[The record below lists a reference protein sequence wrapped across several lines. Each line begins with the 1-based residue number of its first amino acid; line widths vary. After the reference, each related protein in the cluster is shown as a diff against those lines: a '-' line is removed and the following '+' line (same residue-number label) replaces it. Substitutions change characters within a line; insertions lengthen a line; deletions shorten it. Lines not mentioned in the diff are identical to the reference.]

1 MSDKTRTVFVD
12 GGGETLKLRKYALRV
27 EAGPDQGL
35 FQAFTQR
42 RITLGASPDN
52 ALVINDP
59 AVSRFHARIEVDAYG
74 YHLRDHGS
82 KNGLWVGGL
91 RVADIFLEEGS
102 VFRVGGTTLRF
113 ELLDEEVDIH
123 FSGRRAFGGLF
134 GTSMEMR
141 QIFGLL
147 ERVSPTDATVLI
159 EGESGTGKELAAR
172 AIHEHSKRKGG
183 PFVVFDCSAV
193 PRDLIESELFGHVRG
208 AFTGATTDRKGAF
221 EQAHGGTLFLD
232 ELGELELDLQPKLL
246 RVLEQR
252 EVKPVG
258 AVQNRKVDVRIV
270 AATNRNL
277 LHEVRAGNFRE
288 DLYYR
293 FEIVKVRLPPLRER
307 KEDITMLVERF
318 LESFGE
324 RNGRQGL
331 NIAWSTMEKL
341 QRHAWPGNV
350 RELKNF
356 VERAALLADSDRLET
371 RYLNI
376 PQAAL
381 NPEPEPEA
389 PAGDDLLRFDGDLP
403 FKDAKNRLVETFET
417 RYWMRLLRKTDG
429 NVSKAARIAGV
440 HRKSVEYILKKLDIS
455 RADLGEDE
463 GDED

>member
-1 MSDKTRTVFVD
+1 
-12 GGGETLKLRKYALRV
+12 
-27 EAGPDQGL
+27 
-35 FQAFTQR
+35 
-42 RITLGASPDN
+42 
-52 ALVINDP
+52 
-59 AVSRFHARIEVDAYG
+59 
-74 YHLRDHGS
+74 
-82 KNGLWVGGL
+82 
-91 RVADIFLEEGS
+91 
-102 VFRVGGTTLRF
+102 
-113 ELLDEEVDIH
+113 
-123 FSGRRAFGGLF
+123 
-134 GTSMEMR
+134 
-141 QIFGLL
+141 
-147 ERVSPTDATVLI
+147 
-159 EGESGTGKELAAR
+159 
-172 AIHEHSKRKGG
+172 
-183 PFVVFDCSAV
+183 
-193 PRDLIESELFGHVRG
+193 
-208 AFTGATTDRKGAF
+208 
-221 EQAHGGTLFLD
+221 
-232 ELGELELDLQPKLL
+232 
-246 RVLEQR
+246 
-252 EVKPVG
+252 
-258 AVQNRKVDVRIV
+258 
-270 AATNRNL
+270 